1 MIAMP
6 DLACVTGCALVGIL
20 YGLLGSFSLARNQA
34 LLGDVLSHA
43 AWPGLVLAFGLTGSR
58 NFGALAIGAIMA
70 GLAAIASLDWLSRG
84 SGRIK
89 SDARLALILS
99 GFFGVGMLATR
110 QVQISRP
117 ESMGHLQAFLFGQT
131 AALMWSDV
139 CVMGL
144 ALVVSVTIVWL
155 RWRDLTVLC
164 FDPEWRKTT
173 PTSGLS
179 TPVILNGILVLG
191 IVAGLPVA
199 GVVLVSALLV
209 CLPVTA
215 RVFTVRFASGTILA
229 MTLGGVLGA
238 LSPILV
244 MLIESGARQ
253 WHGNSDARLPTGPV
267 FVLAG
272 AVCAAIALSLG
283 EWTKKSKKPGKS
295 PNAAY

>member
-6 DLACVTGCALVGIL
+6 DLAGITGCALAGIL

-43 AWPGLVLAFGLTGSR
+43 AWPGLVLALGLTGSR
-58 NFGALAIGAIMA
+58 NFGVLAIGAILA
-70 GLAAIASLDWLSRG
+70 GIAAIISLDWLGRG
-84 SGRIK
+84 SRRIK
-89 SDARLALILS
+89 PDARLALILS

-117 ESMGHLQAFLFGQT
+117 GSMGHLQSFLFGQT

-144 ALVVSVTIVWL
+144 TLAVSITVVWL

-164 FDPEWRKTT
+164 FDPEWRRTT
-173 PTSGLS
+173 PAFHLS
-179 TPVILNGILVLG
+179 TPSILNGILVVG

-215 RVFTVRFASGTILA
+215 RVFTDRFAVGTVLA
-229 MTLGGVLGA
+229 MTFGGVLGA
-238 LSPILV
+238 ISPILV
-244 MLIESGARQ
+244 MLIESGVRQ
-253 WHGNSDARLPTGPV
+253 WHGNTEARLPTGPV
-267 FVLAG
+267 FVLTG
-272 AVCAAIALSLG
+272 ASCAALALAFRN
-283 EWTKKSKKPGKS
+283 WTKKTKISEKS
-295 PNAAY
+295 THAAY